1 MNRLILVMAS
11 RWMRLV
17 LVLFI
22 VLSLQTTVFA
32 QLRPFGVAA
41 QVVLLFVVC
50 IGIVYGVSVGALAG
64 LIAGLMYDLVLTT
77 PVGLGS
83 LVLGLAGATAGLL
96 LYFFHNPTWWMR
108 LVAITIASALGE
120 IYFPLAQA
128 MVGLE
133 GWLQFRLIKVTAV
146 VVVVNLVLAPLVL
159 VISRWTLSERRS
171 TI

>member
-1 MNRLILVMAS
+1 
-11 RWMRLV
+11 MRD
-17 LVLFI
+17 
-22 VLSLQTTVFA
+22 
-32 QLRPFGVAA
+32 FGR
-41 QVVLLFVVC
+41 VVC
-50 IGIVYGVSVGALAG
+50 SFP
-64 LIAGLMYDLVLTT
+64 LT
-77 PVGLGS
+77 
-83 LVLGLAGATAGLL
+83 
-96 LYFFHNPTWWMR
+96 
-108 LVAITIASALGE
+108 SALGE